1 MGFLWSQLRQAVPLI
16 YHGDSYI
23 WSVTWVTLRLALV
36 STVAATLIGL
46 PFALTLGL
54 GRFRGRRVLQ
64 ALANASMALP
74 SVVVGVFV
82 LILLLPGGVLGSL
95 RFEFTLRGVY
105 IAQTL
110 LALPFIVAL
119 VPAAIQGLAPGLLQQ
134 ARALGAGRVQLAVL
148 ALREARIGVLAAVI
162 AAFGSAI
169 AEVGAVVIVGG
180 NIEGHDQTLGS
191 AVLQQITDS
200 ADYPAAVAIGLVLLV
215 ADPDP
220 DGGADGATAARGR
233 SSACGSERKRS
244 S

>member
-1 MGFLWSQLRQAVPLI
+1 MGFLWAQLRQAVPLI

-23 WSVTWVTLRLALV
+23 WSVTLVTLRLALV
-36 STVAATLIGL
+36 STVAATVIGL

-64 ALANASMALP
+64 ALANASLALP

-95 RFEFTLRGVY
+95 QIEFTLRGVY

-119 VPAAIQGLAPGLLQQ
+119 GAAAIQGLAPGLLNQ
-134 ARALGAGRVQLAVL
+134 ARALGAGRIQLAVL
-148 ALREARIGVLAAVI
+148 ALREARIGVLAA
-162 AAFGSAI
+162 FGSAI
-169 AEVGAVVIVGG
+169 SEVGAVVIVGG

-191 AVLQQITDS
+191 AVLQQINDN
-200 ADYPAAVAIGLVLLV
+200 ADYPAAIAIGLVLLV
-215 ADPDP
+215 LILVLITGLTVLQQRE
-220 DGGADGATAARGR
+220 GGLGLRFRTGTV
-233 SSACGSERKRS
+233 S
-244 S
+244 

>member
-1 MGFLWSQLRQAVPLI
+1 MSFLWSQLRQAVPLI

-36 STVAATLIGL
+36 STVAATVIGL

-82 LILLLPGGVLGSL
+82 LILLLPDGALGSL

-110 LALPFIVAL
+110 LALPFILAL
-119 VPAAIQGLAPGLLQQ
+119 VPAAIQGLPPGLLQQ
-134 ARALGAGRVQLAVL
+134 ARALGAGRVQLSVL

-180 NIEGHDQTLGS
+180 NIEGQDQTLGS
-191 AVLQQITDS
+191 AVLQQINDN
-200 ADYPAAVAIGLVLLV
+200 ADYPEAIAIGLVLLV
-215 ADPDP
+215 LILILMAALTVLQQRE
-220 DGGADGATAARGR
+220 GGFGLQFRTEAA
-233 SSACGSERKRS
+233 S
-244 S
+244 